1 MINDFEKLRKK
12 LNESVVKNGL
22 NSEKTKKIS
31 EKFNKLVNSLYESEK
46 RYDKTNILY
55 IKYEESIFHLTKITK
70 EFAKF
75 PSIEEW
81 NKYAKEKYL
90 LNLESLKYISGLNWH
105 HLRSKIW
112 SKI

>member
-55 IKYEESIFHLTKITK
+55 IKYEESIFHLT
-70 EFAKF
+70 
-75 PSIEEW
+75 
-81 NKYAKEKYL
+81 
-90 LNLESLKYISGLNWH
+90 
-105 HLRSKIW
+105 
-112 SKI
+112 